1 MEPTQ
6 ADTAPAMDLR
16 SVGLDER
23 GWDVLWVGP
32 RSASAPNTMYRV
44 TIGNRV
50 VEAVAQDEAL
60 LIYVNPEAG
69 GLDEWET
76 PPGSGA
82 RMWVGTPERLEG
94 TPEKLE
100 VN

>member
-32 RSASAPNTMYRV
+32 RSASASNTIYRV
-44 TIGNRV
+44 TIGGDV
-50 VEAVAQDEAL
+50 VEAIAQTQPL
-60 LIYVNPEAG
+60 LIYVNPEVG
-69 GLDEWET
+69 GYDEWEI
-76 PPGSGA
+76 PEGSGTII
-82 RMWVGTPERLEG
+82 MIGTPERL
-94 TPEKLE
+94 
-100 VN
+100 